1 MIRDFRRLQV
11 WRLLERYPLFRRGS
25 AAAIARLLN
34 VHPVTISRD
43 LVYIKRKL
51 RACSTCGQFPY
62 PATGDERDDGGAV
75 EQVLA
80 GLQAEGRWAARGPL
94 PRSGE

>member
-1 MIRDFRRLQV
+1 
-11 WRLLERYPLFRRGS
+11 
-25 AAAIARLLN
+25 LLN

-43 LVYIKRKL
+43 LKYIKRKL
-51 RACSTCGQFPY
+51 RACSKCGQFPY

-75 EQVLA
+75 EQLLSE
-80 GLQAEGRWAARGPL
+80 LQAEGRWAARGPL